1 MRNAAAARRAAATGA
16 PALRSAACFPRAS
29 GARALGPLPC
39 ARRTSLSSAHARPSH
54 CGVRGN
60 SSSWR
65 SPPSTMLCSL
75 VRSLHSCRD
84 RHHKNALCHG
94 WNGLPYSRAGVPAEW
109 SWKRPPTV
117 RTPPCPLASQKI
129 RPASQSRCHPVRSLA
144 EPSPRDLTSGDT
156 RRRRHHSSSVMPL
169 GVERSSQPNAVTP
182 GCGRGLSYCNRDNSR
197 SSMTHAAPA
206 ASVLFRLGMLV
217 LMPVKIHPG
226 WLRPIGFCYGES

>member
-1 MRNAAAARRAAATGA
+1 
-16 PALRSAACFPRAS
+16 
-29 GARALGPLPC
+29 
-39 ARRTSLSSAHARPSH
+39 
-54 CGVRGN
+54 
-60 SSSWR
+60 
-65 SPPSTMLCSL
+65 
-75 VRSLHSCRD
+75 VRSLRSRRD

-94 WNGLPYSRAGVPAEW
+94 WNGLPYSTAGVPAEW
-109 SWKRPPTV
+109 SWKRRPTARKSALCL
-117 RTPPCPLASQKI
+117 RTFQKI

-144 EPSPRDLTSGDT
+144 EPSPRDLPPDT

-206 ASVLFRLGMLV
+206 VSVLFRLGTLV

-226 WLRPIGFCYGES
+226 WAPPDRFLLWRILSLRQLERPVRNIIVLMEIISNLYSHAQPQSRPTQSIRRSG